1 MQETEGDLH
10 FCFAF
15 TVNNRRES
23 NVHVFLLDVTKWTT
37 RLKRKRSEESKLE
50 YTVIQDYDGDAYTV
64 SRMVSACGYDDDDLS
79 SVDSADSQVHR
90 AWVRIMGCGI
100 SHNCCML
107 VQATSTLDDRA
118 IDASDRQFGWQHVED

>member
-23 NVHVFLLDVTKWTT
+23 NVHVFLLDVTKWTA

-50 YTVIQDYDGDAYTV
+50 YTVIQDYDGGAYTV
-64 SRMVSACGYDDDDLS
+64 SGMVSACGYDDDDLS
-79 SVDSADSQVHR
+79 SVDSADS
-90 AWVRIMGCGI
+90 
-100 SHNCCML
+100 
-107 VQATSTLDDRA
+107 QATSTLDDRA